1 MSSGL
6 LGSFLDLLAE
16 VTHVDVD
23 RAARGSRA
31 PAQALEELPARED
44 DPRARSEQCEH
55 LELDERQ
62 LHRLASDLD
71 DPAWKVDPRLTL
83 LDDFQ
88 PLPSRRRARRAA
100 QQRTYTAAELRIE
113 NGFVM

>member
-1 MSSGL
+1 M
-6 LGSFLDLLAE
+6 
-16 VTHVDVD
+16 DVD
-23 RAARGSRA
+23 RAGLAVVGA

-62 LHRLASDLD
+62 LHRPGLDLD
-71 DPAWKVDPRLTL
+71 DPAWKVDPQLTL

-100 QQRTYTAAELRIE
+100 QQCTYTAAELRIE